1 MHFLICCR
9 PGRRSRKSYK
19 EGDDNMGTNVADVM
33 LNLIESM
40 ASNSACM
47 FLWGETEMPACLK
60 DKIQNEDQGE

>member
-1 MHFLICCR
+1 
-9 PGRRSRKSYK
+9 
-19 EGDDNMGTNVADVM
+19 MGTNVADVM